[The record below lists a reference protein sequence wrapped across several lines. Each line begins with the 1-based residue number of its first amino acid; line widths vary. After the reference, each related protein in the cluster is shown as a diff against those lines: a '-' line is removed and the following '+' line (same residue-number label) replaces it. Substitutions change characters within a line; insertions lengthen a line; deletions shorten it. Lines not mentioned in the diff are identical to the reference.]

1 MALYIDLHTIQQYP
15 LLYTPDADIYK
26 LRSASK
32 HNYLYLLDLVSKMHN
47 LQKTSFVENTPAICK
62 EVSPTFRFFYGITKL
77 YLPGN
82 SYAFHIKNIQYTLSL
97 SSPTTCLHSSS
108 LHEASVFVK
117 SYYLKFKH
125 Y

>member
-97 SSPTTCLHSSS
+97 FANNLLTQQLSPRSKCICKKL
-108 LHEASVFVK
+108 L
-117 SYYLKFKH
+117 FKV
-125 Y
+125 